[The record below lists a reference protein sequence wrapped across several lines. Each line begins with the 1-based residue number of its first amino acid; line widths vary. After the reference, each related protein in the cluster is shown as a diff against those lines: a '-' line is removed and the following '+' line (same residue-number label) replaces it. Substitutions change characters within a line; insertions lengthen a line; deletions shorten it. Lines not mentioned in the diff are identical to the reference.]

1 MFKVDLESQVFLM
14 SFTFGGVFSLS
25 SLLASASV
33 DALSDGLMRNTRTT
47 LAPAVTS
54 SGSSGLV
61 NLMERDLHVDQV
73 VLSM

>member
-1 MFKVDLESQVFLM
+1 MNS
-14 SFTFGGVFSLS
+14 TFGGVFSLS

-61 NLMERDLHVDQV
+61 NLMERELHLDNVNEI
-73 VLSM
+73 L